1 MGCVKWGSGGA
12 PWAVACGVPTIEEL
26 NRSWEEH
33 LTDFNAQTWA
43 RMKAVG
49 AMAGWEVGWAGQPA
63 ETFTQGGNASS
74 ARNDFF
80 EFVVM
85 FRGNELIREG
95 RSDLSPEA
103 LVAET
108 VFRAARMLES
118 LGVQVMPR

>member
-1 MGCVKWGSGGA
+1 M
-12 PWAVACGVPTIEEL
+12 PTIEEL

-63 ETFTQGGNASS
+63 ETFTLGGANVRAVT
-74 ARNDFF
+74 NEFF

-85 FRGNELIREG
+85 FRGNELVREG
-95 RSDLSPEA
+95 RSGLSPEA